1 MINLDFNSFEI
12 QSVMDY
18 AEPRYPDN
26 YAIMETYGIVLGD
39 FEKTERRIN
48 SIRY

>member
-18 AEPRYPDN
+18 SEQRYYDN
-26 YAIMETYGIVLGD
+26 YKIMENYGIVLGD

-48 SIRY
+48 SLRY